1 MRRKEKEIKDKI
13 IIDKILTSAI
23 ICRVAF
29 HDDPYP
35 YVVPMNYGHNDGS
48 LYFHCAQE
56 GKKIDLIK
64 RNNKVCFE
72 IEMSHELITD
82 DVSCKWSTKY
92 QSLIGYGEIEIISD
106 NEEKKK
112 GLDVIMIQHGKKEN
126 LYNENAVKK
135 VTVLKLKITN
145 VTGKQSD

>member
-1 MRRKEKEIKDKI
+1 MRRKEKEIKDQTGI
-13 IIDKILTSAI
+13 EKILTSAI

-29 HDDPYP
+29 HDYPYP
-35 YVVPMNYGHNDGS
+35 YIVPMNYGYDNGN

-72 IEMSHELITD
+72 IEMSHEIITSE
-82 DVSCKWSTKY
+82 VSCKWSTKY
-92 QSLIGYGEIEIISD
+92 QSLIGYGEIKIISET
-106 NEEKKK
+106 EEKKK
-112 GLDVIMIQHGKKEN
+112 GLDFIMVQHGKKEN

-135 VTVLKLKITN
+135 VGVLKLKITS